1 MKTEK
6 KVIRMLKGKKINT
19 KMDNKTFRDTKKG
32 LIRF

>member
-6 KVIRMLKGKKINT
+6 KVIRMLKGKKINNN
-19 KMDNKTFRDTKKG
+19 MDNKTFRDTKKG

>member
-6 KVIRMLKGKKINT
+6 KVIRTLKGKKINN
-19 KMDNKTFRDTKKG
+19 MDNKTFRDTKKG